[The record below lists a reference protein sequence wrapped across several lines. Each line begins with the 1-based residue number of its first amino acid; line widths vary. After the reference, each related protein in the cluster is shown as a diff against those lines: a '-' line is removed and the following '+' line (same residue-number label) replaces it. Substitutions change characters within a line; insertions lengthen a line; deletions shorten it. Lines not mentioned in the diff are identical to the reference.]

1 MNEIEKHIIRDTASV
16 REALIKLNNI
26 PGSLT
31 LFIVNSKEQ
40 IVGTITDG
48 DIRRGFINGFDINS
62 PLEKFY
68 FKSFHYLK
76 KGEYDQKEIN
86 KIKEKN
92 IEIVPLIDDDHK
104 IIGLYNF
111 RKLKTILPVDAVI
124 MAGGEGKRL
133 RPLTEKMPKPLI
145 RVGGKPILQYTIDRL
160 EKFGIQDQY
169 LTLNY
174 LADQIIDYCSSLDT
188 DIKFHF
194 IREEIPL
201 GTIGALKLIDNFSHD
216 DILILNSDL
225 LTNIN
230 YESFYNEFINE
241 NADMMV
247 ASIPYNITLPYAIF
261 ETKSNEVLSFK
272 EKPGYT
278 YFANAGI
285 YIIKRELLGLIESGI
300 DFNAT
305 DLMEKV
311 IENKLKLVHYP
322 VRTYWLDIGRMEDL
336 TKAQTDIAHINWD

>member
-1 MNEIEKHIIRDTASV
+1 MNEINKHIIRHDASV
-16 REALIKLNNI
+16 KEALIKLNNV
-26 PGSLT
+26 PRSLT
-31 LFIVNSKEQ
+31 LFIVNEKDQ
-40 IVGTITDG
+40 LVGTLTDG
-48 DIRRGFINGFDINS
+48 DIRRGFIKGFDLSS
-62 PLEKFY
+62 PLENFY
-68 FKSFHYLK
+68 FKSFHYLRQGK
-76 KGEYDQKEIN
+76 YDQNEIN
-86 KIKEKN
+86 IIKEKN
-92 IEIVPLIDDDHK
+92 IEIVPLLDEDHK

-111 RKLKTILPVDAVI
+111 RELKTILPLDAVI

-145 RVGGKPILQYTIDRL
+145 RVGGKPIIQYAIERL
-160 EKFGIQDQY
+160 EKFGIQNQY

-174 LADQIIDYCSSLDT
+174 LAEQIIDYCSSLDT
-188 DIKFHF
+188 GIKFHF
-194 IREEIPL
+194 IREDIPL
-201 GTIGALKLIDNFSHD
+201 GTIGSLKLIHDFSHD
-216 DILILNSDL
+216 NILILNSDL

-241 NADMMV
+241 DADMIV
-247 ASIPYNITLPYAIF
+247 ASVPYNINLPYAIF

-285 YIIKRELLGLIESGI
+285 YIIRKELLELIEADK

-311 IENKLKLVHYP
+311 IMNNMKLVHYP

-336 TKAQTDIAHINWD
+336 TKAQTDIAHINFD